1 MVRAYQAGWG
11 GWSGRP
17 GEDPAAVNVSSRY
30 SAHFGPNRQ
39 VHGINNIELITDRS
53 LEINLREIAQ
63 VKKDWPDRALI
74 VSLMVP
80 CVEESWKYIPPLVE
94 ATGADGIE
102 LNFGCPHGMPERGMG
117 AAVGQ
122 VPEYVEM
129 VTRWCKTHCSLPV
142 IVKLTPNIT
151 DIRQPAR
158 AAHRGG
164 ADAVSLINTINSI
177 TSVDLERMVAL
188 PVVGTQSTHGGYR
201 GSAVKPIAL
210 NMVAEIA
217 RDPQTRGLPICGIGG
232 IGSWRDAAEFV
243 ALGCGAVQVCT
254 AAMLH
259 GFRIVEDMQDGLA
272 RWMDSHGYQRL
283 SDFSGGAVGNT
294 TDWKYLDINYQVI
307 ARIDQDACIGSRPL
321 PYRLRGHLAPGH
333 RQPAPG
339 RRYAPLRSDRRRVR
353 AATCARSPVRW
364 RTASKW
370 CRRTPASPISTGPRI
385 RATPTAKPPERR
397 AAPASPA
404 DAALPRAGTLPAPP
418 GPTTRNGVCRIDPPS
433 TTIRRGPAD
442 APGRPAPHGD
452 SRMSADSNYSQQ
464 PVLAARKSA
473 LALSVVMLGLTFFP
487 PACGP
492 AAPSAPA

>member
-1 MVRAYQAGWG
+1 MMADLSIEFAGIKSPNPFWLASAPPTDKAYNVVRAYQAGWG
-11 GWSGRP
+11 GVVWKTL

-39 VHGINNIELITDRS
+39 VQGINNIELITDRS

-80 CVEESWKYIPPLVE
+80 RVEESWKYILPLVE

-102 LNFGCPHGMPERGMG
+102 LNFGC
-117 AAVGQ
+117 
-122 VPEYVEM
+122 
-129 VTRWCKTHCSLPV
+129 
-142 IVKLTPNIT
+142 
-151 DIRQPAR
+151 PAR

-188 PVVGTQSTHGGYR
+188 PVVGTQSTHGGYC

-307 ARIDQDACIGSRPL
+307 ARIDQDACIGC
-321 PYRLRGHLAPGH
+321 
-333 RQPAPG
+333 G
-339 RRYAPLRSDRRRVR
+339 RCHIACEDTSHQ
-353 AATCARSPVRW
+353 AI
-364 RTASKW
+364 AS
-370 CRRTPASPISTGPRI
+370 
-385 RATPTAKPPERR
+385 
-397 AAPASPA
+397 
-404 DAALPRAGTLPAPP
+404 LPRADGTHRYEVIDAECVGCSLCQITCPVENCIEMVPQDTGKP
-418 GPTTRNGVCRIDPPS
+418 YLNWTQDPRNPYREAS
-433 TTIRRGPAD
+433 
-442 APGRPAPHGD
+442 
-452 SRMSADSNYSQQ
+452 
-464 PVLAARKSA
+464 
-473 LALSVVMLGLTFFP
+473 
-487 PACGP
+487 
-492 AAPSAPA
+492 